1 MFTLIESCYLFN
13 IFNLH
18 SSHEV
23 IQMIASYIF
32 QTIFSYKVGMAMAYS
47 VPKSEFHGQLED
59 IALKFIITR
68 IVAASACLSTWN
80 FDYRHLFCQIE
91 ANS

>member
-1 MFTLIESCYLFN
+1 
-13 IFNLH
+13 
-18 SSHEV
+18 
-23 IQMIASYIF
+23 MIAPYLF
-32 QTIFSYKVGMAMAYS
+32 QTIFSHKGGMTMASS

-59 IALKFIITR
+59 IALQFIISR
-68 IVAASACLSTWN
+68 IFAASACLSTWN